1 MLPKRLLPAF
11 VLFASVA
18 SAQPGPDPALPTVV
32 TLDKALDVFRAHG
45 FDLLIAEAAVMSAE
59 GDVKAAGAIPNPNYN
74 LGYYRMFFQQN
85 AFETG
90 NGWYVGLGDSN
101 AIEDSLSGKRGLRI
115 DVAKKALGAARM
127 ARVDAQRTLELQVKQ
142 QYFQMALA
150 QRALTFSLEIQQRM
164 DEYLDLTQ
172 KRFKLGAINE
182 ADEARV
188 EIDKLEA
195 DQAVDVATQ
204 NLRAARVQL
213 AFLLGMRGVVPEFGI
228 EPARINFAVPS
239 SLAAATPDSLLKDA
253 LQHRPDLQAITLQ
266 RDRANAQVRLS
277 KRMRFPDI
285 ALNLQYAQQ
294 GSTTGACLD
303 PNGNQVGPVPFVDGA
318 PNCQAL
324 GNNISYGS
332 AAQPPTLTLG
342 ISGTLPLLYQQQGEI
357 KKAEADVRAQTAQ
370 QAKTEAQVAAD
381 VQSAFVNFSS
391 TKQLVQ
397 RMESRLLERAQTT
410 LDKVLLQRSQGNAS
424 GLEVSA
430 ARRQFVATSIEYLQD
445 LANYWISVALLESAV
460 GMELMK

>member
-1 MLPKRLLPAF
+1 MLPKRLVPAF
-11 VLFASVA
+11 LLIASAA
-18 SAQPGPDPALPTVV
+18 SAQPGPDPVLPSVV
-32 TLDKALDVFRAHG
+32 TLDKALDVFRSHG

-59 GDVKAAGAIPNPNYN
+59 GDVKAAGAIPNLNYN
-74 LGYYRMFFQQN
+74 VGYYRMFFQQN

-101 AIEDSLSGKRGLRI
+101 AIEDALSGKRGLRI

-127 ARVDAQRTLELQVKQ
+127 ARVDAQRVLELQVKQ
-142 QYFQMALA
+142 QYFQMTLA

-213 AFLLGMRGVVPEFGI
+213 AFLLGLRGLVPEFGI

-239 SLAAATPDSLLKDA
+239 TLAAATPDSLIKDA

-303 PNGNQVGPVPFVDGA
+303 QNGTQVGSVTFPGGTPTCA
-318 PNCQAL
+318 P
-324 GNNISYGS
+324 GTTYGS

-342 ISGTLPLLYQQQGEI
+342 ITGTLPLFYQQQGEI
-357 KKAEADVRAQTAQ
+357 KKAEADVRSQTAQ

-381 VQSAFVNFSS
+381 VQSAFVNFAS
-391 TKQLVQ
+391 TRQLVQ

-410 LDKVLLQRSQGNAS
+410 LDKVMLQRSQGNAS

-445 LANYWISVALLESAV
+445 LANYWISVAQLESAV